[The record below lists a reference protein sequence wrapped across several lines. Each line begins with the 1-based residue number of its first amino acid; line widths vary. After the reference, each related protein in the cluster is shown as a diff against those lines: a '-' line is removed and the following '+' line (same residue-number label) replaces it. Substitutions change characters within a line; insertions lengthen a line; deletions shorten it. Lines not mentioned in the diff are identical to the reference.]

1 MKSPKPYDHVIYR
14 PNSSAREIA
23 GRHLTVLNLIEEMR
37 LRWHESTPFPGN
49 PYDHDEF
56 RKLYSD
62 HHPVRFNIRTNR
74 TEDD

>member
-1 MKSPKPYDHVIYR
+1 
-14 PNSSAREIA
+14 
-23 GRHLTVLNLIEEMR
+23 VLNLIEEMR